1 MKYSS
6 RKSRLLGSI
15 CLSLCLAWPS
25 YGQQSA
31 TGDADSFTSENAILD
46 TSILFAIGAREA
58 RQELRGSFGWPTF
71 QEGLVEGVYFRF
83 DPDGYARFSPSARLD
98 TDVFEVICRPRT
110 SACIGRKNGF
120 AVALTSRGTLQ
131 LRMDNIV
138 ESDQFFVADGITELQ
153 LPQNILHPLDPRLE
167 LLLSSGGEL
176 VIKRRDAE
184 TDRISLVGFA
194 AVAAF
199 LRWVSAGQ
207 DYVVLPRDW
216 PVPNAPNG
224 STTLGLTQ
232 VANWQSPMPQPI
244 FPQPTDTAEAL
255 ANAAQISEI
264 AETSKNAFELL
275 KEIAEP
281 VPEVQVSQPVAPV
294 MAPSLHGENVSMVQM
309 QELQTAIATLTA
321 TLEAHKGCGAGDL
334 SMAPDSEGTESLLP
348 GAKSAQ
354 AQVKVEKDVDAPA
367 QPNASLSAR
376 LEYLIEEIGLPSDL
390 ALALVQQSEGKAGAE
405 TDGQPDVVSEILTE
419 LKTQLMS
426 ENANLPKEDG
436 EQETLVVKTQDP
448 QEFQLLSDYF
458 KSISQ

>member
-25 YGQQSA
+25 YGQQSG

-98 TDVFEVICRPRT
+98 KDVFEVICRPRT
-110 SACIGRKNGF
+110 SACIGRKNGL

-131 LRMDNIV
+131 LRMENIV
-138 ESDQFFVADGITELQ
+138 ETDQFFVADGITELQ

-184 TDRISLVGFA
+184 ADRISLVGFA

-216 PVPNAPNG
+216 PVPNAPT
-224 STTLGLTQ
+224 STTALGLTQ

-244 FPQPTDTAEAL
+244 FPQPTESAEAL

-281 VPEVQVSQPVAPV
+281 VPQQLVSQSVAPAMTPV
-294 MAPSLHGENVSMVQM
+294 LHGETASVVQI
-309 QELQTAIATLTA
+309 QELQTAIATLMVA
-321 TLEAHKGCGAGDL
+321 LEAHSRCNSGEVGMITGGQAGD
-334 SMAPDSEGTESLLP
+334 SLLP
-348 GAKSAQ
+348 GAETAQ
-354 AQVKVEKDVDAPA
+354 APTQGGASGVAA
-367 QPNASLSAR
+367 SQPSASLSAR

-390 ALALVQQSEGKAGAE
+390 ALALVQQSEGKASPA
-405 TDGQPDVVSEILTE
+405 TDGQPNVVSEILTE

-426 ENANLPKEDG
+426 ENASPPKEEGAGD
-436 EQETLVVKTQDP
+436 TLVVKTQDP